1 MLRDHDYDALTT
13 ETLGHAAAATGL
25 IAQSLKFDGAVTL
38 QIQSSGVLRMLVMQC
53 TSELDLRGMASAEPG
68 KVATDFAA
76 LIEEGH
82 CAVTVNVGE
91 RPYQG
96 IVEIDDT
103 SLAASL
109 EHYFARSVQ
118 VPCHVVLVANE
129 DVAGG
134 VLLQQIPGQA
144 IDEDDWNRLHFLA
157 ETLGF
162 ADFESAAGIKLIGK
176 LFAEDDVRVYERR
189 AVNFRCRCSQQKTE
203 DVLKMQTRRERR
215 WPSRATSRSSASIV
229 GGNGHSMRW
238 TSSGCSSKMSFRALT
253 RFSNPPLQTQTR
265 QTLAAASIAGIS
277 QSLGQLLPTGGPEVR
292 KLAW

>member
-1 MLRDHDYDALTT
+1 MSADSIIPFGFESIPVRGALIHLSRSWHRMLRDHDYDALTT

-203 DVLKMQTRRERR
+203 DVLKMLGEDEARE
-215 WPSRATSRSSASIV
+215 
-229 GGNGHSMRW
+229 
-238 TSSGCSSKMSFRALT
+238 
-253 RFSNPPLQTQTR
+253 
-265 QTLAAASIAGIS
+265 TLAEQGDIEVICEYCGRKRTFDAVDVERLFIENVV
-277 QSLGQLLPTGGPEVR
+277 QGPDSVQ
-292 KLAW
+292 